1 MPSFKTNL
9 ISISLA
15 LFASA
20 SAQQPSTYCPLLG
33 PVFPPPTYLSNDPTF
48 AAAIQEITSTLD
60 QATSNG
66 SLSEISLSVQIF
78 DASYAGPL
86 LNFAYTADNIN
97 TTLGVSTVNQ
107 DTVFRIGSVSKLW
120 TMVLL
125 LAEEGLWPF
134 QEPVARFIPELREA
148 ASELLWD
155 PRKRRN
161 GIDYV
166 HWGEISI
173 GELASHLAGIAR
185 DCMHFPLFFLIVN
198 DFLLTLDAIFLDG
211 ELDLSGMASQL
222 EQMGFPALLP
232 YEIPPCGNPDPCSRE
247 RM

>member
-1 MPSFKTNL
+1 MPLFTTSL
-9 ISISLA
+9 IPISLA

-33 PVFPPPTYLSNDPTF
+33 PGFPPPRDLSNDPTF
-48 AAAIQEITSTLD
+48 TAAIQDITSALG

-66 SLSEISLSVQIF
+66 SLSDTSLSVQIF
-78 DASYAGPL
+78 DASDAGPL
-86 LNFAYTADNIN
+86 LYFAYTADNIN
-97 TTLGVSTVNQ
+97 TTVGVSTVDQ

-120 TMVLL
+120 TMVLFL
-125 LAEEGLWPF
+125 VEEGLWPF
-134 QEPVARFIPELREA
+134 QEPVARFVPELREA
-148 ASELLWD
+148 ASELRWN

-185 DCMHFPLFFLIVN
+185 DCMYFPPFYHERTM
-198 DFLLTLDAIFLDG
+198 LTLF
-211 ELDLSGMASQL
+211 
-222 EQMGFPALLP
+222 
-232 YEIPPCGNPDPCSRE
+232 
-247 RM
+247 

>member
-9 ISISLA
+9 IPISLA

-20 SAQQPSTYCPLLG
+20 SAQPSSNYCPLLG
-33 PVFPPPTYLSNDPTF
+33 PVFPPPTDLSNDPTF
-48 AAAIQEITSTLD
+48 AAAIQDITSTLE
-60 QATSNG
+60 QATNNG
-66 SLSEISLSVQIF
+66 SLSDMSISVQIF
-78 DASYAGPL
+78 DASDAGPL

-120 TMVLL
+120 TMVLFL
-125 LAEEGLWPF
+125 VEEGLWPF
-134 QEPVARFIPELREA
+134 QEPVARFVPELREA
-148 ASELLWD
+148 ASELRWD

-166 HWGEISI
+166 YWGEISI

-185 DCMHFPLFFLIVN
+185 DCMHFPLFLIMN
-198 DFLLTLDAIFLDG
+198 DFLLIL
-211 ELDLSGMASQL
+211 MQL
-222 EQMGFPALLP
+222 P
-232 YEIPPCGNPDPCSRE
+232 R
-247 RM
+247 R